1 MLVDSH
7 CHLDFPEFAPEIAQ
21 VVARAR
27 DAGIGICLTIG
38 TKLSGMSRVR
48 EIAEEFPDVFCTV
61 GIHPHEAATEQL
73 ASAQPLLDLAAHPK
87 VVGIGET
94 GLDYYYEHS
103 PRDVQMANFRAHI
116 RAARESR
123 LPLIVHTRD
132 AEDDTIAVLRE
143 AMEEGAFTGVIHC
156 FTGTDRLAQAA
167 LELGLYISAS
177 GILTF
182 KKADALR
189 DVLRD
194 VPLERLLVET
204 DAPYLA
210 PVPHRGKRNE
220 PAYVAQTANALAD
233 LKGIA
238 ADTLAAATTENFLRL
253 FTRVPRPSQA

>member
-21 VVARAR
+21 VVARAEA
-27 DAGIGICLTIG
+27 AGVGICVTIG
-38 TKLSGMSRVR
+38 TKLAGAERVR
-48 EIAEEFPDVFCTV
+48 EIATEFPGVFCSV
-61 GIHPHEAATEQL
+61 GIHPHEAAAETL
-73 ASAQPLLDLAAHPK
+73 ASEAPLLELASHRK

-103 PRDVQMANFRAHI
+103 PREAQIANFRAHI
-116 RAARESR
+116 RAARDLG

-132 AEDDTIAVLRE
+132 AEDDTIAILRE
-143 AMEEGAFTGVIHC
+143 EMEEGAFAGLIHC
-156 FTGTDRLAQAA
+156 FTGTAQLAQAA
-167 LELGLYISAS
+167 LDMGLYISAS

-220 PAYVAQTANALAD
+220 PAYVAHTAKVLAE
-233 LKGIA
+233 LKGIP
-238 ADTLAAATTENFLRL
+238 ADALAAATTANFLRL
-253 FTRVPRPSQA
+253 FARVPREP